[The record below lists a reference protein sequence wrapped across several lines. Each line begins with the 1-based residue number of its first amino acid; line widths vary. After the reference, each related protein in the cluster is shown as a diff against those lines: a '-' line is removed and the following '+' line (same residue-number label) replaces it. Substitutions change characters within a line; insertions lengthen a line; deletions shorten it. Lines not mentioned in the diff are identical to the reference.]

1 MGLIVS
7 DLIIVMTVMGC
18 LSHLRGWAFSHEPP
32 TPPTS
37 LAPTQAPAQQRAIKQ
52 ASQQAIEQEQEQQRR
67 GEREAAE
74 AFSEASQK

>member
-7 DLIIVMTVMGC
+7 DLIIVMAVRGY
-18 LSHLRGWAFSHEPP
+18 LSHLPGWAFSHEPP

-37 LAPTQAPAQQRAIKQ
+37 LAPTQAPAQERP
-52 ASQQAIEQEQEQQRR
+52 ASKNKNESTSSSEE
-67 GEREAAE
+67 EREAAE